1 MEYTLKHIE
10 AFEQRFRTTFVN
22 SLGGFKSLAL
32 IGTINEAGQ
41 TNLAIFNSFFHVG
54 AHPPLFGFVVRPD
67 SAERHTLDN
76 IRERKFFTVNHV
88 SAAFYR
94 QAHQT
99 SARYP
104 AGISEF
110 TEAGL
115 TEEFKDGFA
124 APFVKESAVKI
135 GAELQDVLNVP
146 INGTLIVIA
155 KILTVTL
162 PDGVLEKD
170 GFIDLVKSGS
180 ITCAGL
186 DAYYTATP
194 LARLSYAKPN
204 TWPKNKYEE

>member
-32 IGTINEAGQ
+32 IGTVDEAGQ
-41 TNLAIFNSFFHVG
+41 TNLAVFNSFFHVG

-67 SAERHTLDN
+67 SVERHTLDN
-76 IRERKFFTVNHV
+76 IRACKFFTVNHV
-88 SAAFYR
+88 SAAFYQ